1 MRIGTGAT
9 IEKSA
14 ERSAYTLSDFPPLP
28 EKPSIA
34 VLAFTNMSGDVEQ
47 EYLSDGIAEDV
58 ITELSRNREFFVI
71 ARNSSFSYRGRSVD
85 VKQIGRELGVRY
97 VVEGSVR
104 RVAVQAENHGA
115 TY

>member
-1 MRIGTGAT
+1 M
-9 IEKSA
+9 
-14 ERSAYTLSDFPPLP
+14 YF
-28 EKPSIA
+28 
-34 VLAFTNMSGDVEQ
+34 
-47 EYLSDGIAEDV
+47 SDGIAEDV

-97 VVEGSVR
+97 VVEGSVPLSCC
-104 RVAVQAENHGA
+104 AGKNHGA